1 MNSQKLEQLKF
12 VFGLQS
18 ECDVMSFKDMELL
31 KDYIQNYECESNY
44 KYAFLS
50 DGSKEEELY
59 RFSCS
64 IFELKIAFQKAKK
77 TNSFVVKQV
86 SSEEFQLIKN
96 DYEVITVKTI

>member
-12 VFGLQS
+12 VFGLKS

-31 KDYIQNYECESNY
+31 KDYIQNYDCESNY
-44 KYAFLS
+44 KYALLS
-50 DGSKEEELY
+50 DGNKEEDLY

-86 SSEEFQLIKN
+86 SFEEFQLIKD

>member
-18 ECDVMSFKDMELL
+18 ECDSMTFKDMELL

-59 RFSCS
+59 RFSCT

-86 SSEEFQLIKN
+86 SFEEFQLIKN

>member
-44 KYAFLS
+44 KYCLLRAPYL
-50 DGSKEEELY
+50 
-59 RFSCS
+59 
-64 IFELKIAFQKAKK
+64 
-77 TNSFVVKQV
+77 
-86 SSEEFQLIKN
+86 
-96 DYEVITVKTI
+96 

>member
-59 RFSCS
+59 RFSCT

-86 SSEEFQLIKN
+86 SSAAFPLIKYH
-96 DYEVITVKTI
+96 YEFITVNTI

>member
-12 VFGLQS
+12 VFGLKS

>member
-86 SSEEFQLIKN
+86 SFEEYQLIKN

>member
-12 VFGLQS
+12 VFGLKS
-18 ECDVMSFKDMELL
+18 EFDSMTFKDMELL

-44 KYAFLS
+44 KYCLLS
-50 DGSKEEELY
+50 DGSSEEDLY

-64 IFELKIAFQKAKK
+64 IFDLKIAFQKAKK

-86 SSEEFQLIKN
+86 SFEEFQLIKD
-96 DYEVITVKTI
+96 DYQVITVKTI

>member
-12 VFGLQS
+12 VFGLKS

-44 KYAFLS
+44 KYCLLS
-50 DGSKEEELY
+50 DGSSEEDLY
-59 RFSCS
+59 RFTCS
-64 IFELKIAFQKAKK
+64 IFDLKIASQKAKK

-86 SSEEFQLIKN
+86 SFEEFQLIKN

>member
-18 ECDVMSFKDMELL
+18 DCDSMTFKDMELL
-31 KDYIQNYECESNY
+31 KDYIQDYECESNY
-44 KYAFLS
+44 KYALIS
-50 DGSKEEELY
+50 DGSKEEDLY
-59 RFSCS
+59 RFSCT

-86 SSEEFQLIKN
+86 SFEEFQLIKN